1 MLHLTLAFQLFIY
14 WELFVNILEGTCMV
28 GRRKPEWELR
38 SLTTDPRG
46 VAAWKS
52 SEASVITATR
62 SKSWERTSKSSSPVS
77 HRC

>member
-1 MLHLTLAFQLFIY
+1 
-14 WELFVNILEGTCMV
+14 MV